1 MTEVD
6 YLISGGQ
13 VVDGTGAP
21 PRRAD
26 VAVRGDR
33 ITAVERDLGALEAR
47 ERIDATGCFV
57 TPGIVDIHSHA
68 DWTLTV
74 DGGAES
80 AVLQGISTIVPG
92 QCGHGV
98 APVADPAHLR
108 VCAFGLDRHTD
119 AAVPWRTFGEWLA
132 CLRGSRT
139 AVNVVP
145 LVAHGAVRL
154 ATMGTSTAAADDEQI
169 QAMRAHVEEA
179 MAAGAAG
186 ISTGLEYQ
194 PGQSASQAEL
204 SMVAEMAGAHE
215 GLYATHSR
223 NRTSRIEQS
232 AVEAIDIARQAG
244 CRLQLSHFLPRPYVE
259 KAAFERAL
267 ERMERARESGMA
279 AYSDVHPHLI
289 GPGPLAQMLPAWA
302 WQAGPTEIPALMRDG
317 AWRRRVLDDL
327 DPRMREYLNS
337 GVADGMLI
345 VHAPGSEHVV
355 GSSLGA
361 LARATGTTPDE
372 AAMDLMRDA
381 GEDFYA
387 VTELETW
394 TTREDMDRFLANEHY
409 MLMGDGVTLASHG
422 KLARFSFLRRR
433 LELGARA
440 HLRTGAQAPGRTHR
454 IDDPA
459 HDVDAGA
466 PARPARGGRAA
477 GRLAGRYRGLRAR
490 ARPPCRA
497 RRRPDAPGPPP
508 GVLHPPAARQWCRD
522 GRGRQADPRA
532 RGPGRAR
539 LVPTFIIPC
548 TIRSLFPS
556 PR

>member
-1 MTEVD
+1 MMEVD

-422 KLARFSFLRRR
+422 KLARFHFCAADWNWVPELIYEQALKRQVVPIESMIRRMTSMPARQLGLREVG
-433 LELGARA
+433 ELRA
-440 HLRTGAQAPGRTHR
+440 GWRADIAVYEPELAPHAVPA
-454 IDDPA
+454 DDPMRPVLPRGSCIRLLLVNGVGTVA
-459 HDVDAGA
+459 DGKPTLERAG
-466 PARPARGGRAA
+466 RVGRA
-477 GRLAGRYRGLRAR
+477 
-490 ARPPCRA
+490 
-497 RRRPDAPGPPP
+497 
-508 GVLHPPAARQWCRD
+508 
-522 GRGRQADPRA
+522 
-532 RGPGRAR
+532 
-539 LVPTFIIPC
+539 
-548 TIRSLFPS
+548 
-556 PR
+556 